1 MSLVNEVRN
10 KIFEALEQEVNYKS
24 YAIFRSCLA
33 FCTFLTFIFNDTDVI
48 FPKFKIDKFY
58 NTINTFGLFWGNVV
72 IQNILLYKVICIFI
86 LLLVIIGFMPRITGI
101 LHFLV
106 CFSFFRVCP
115 FVDGGDQICSNLTL
129 ILIPLT
135 LFDNNIN
142 HWKPSN
148 KNFEGLFS
156 KPIFINITFLIYLQI
171 SIIYLH
177 SSLGKLAV
185 PEWRDGTALYYWST
199 HEIFGANYFR

>member
-86 LLLVIIGFMPRITGI
+86 LLFGII
-101 LHFLV
+101 LHICIIFVHGIFTFSLV
-106 CFSFFRVCP
+106 MISCLFFY
-115 FVDGGDQICSNLTL
+115 FE
-129 ILIPLT
+129 
-135 LFDNNIN
+135 FFK
-142 HWKPSN
+142 HK
-148 KNFEGLFS
+148 KNE
-156 KPIFINITFLIYLQI
+156 
-171 SIIYLH
+171 SI
-177 SSLGKLAV
+177 
-185 PEWRDGTALYYWST
+185 
-199 HEIFGANYFR
+199 